1 VSNNTRVQVAV
12 LGPLRI
18 KHDGVKHDGV
28 KHDGAWCS
36 ISAPMERKVLALL
49 LSRAGQLATTDWLI
63 GHLWQERA
71 PVQATNTLQ
80 TYVSHLRPMLE
91 PDREPGQPWRILR
104 REPNGYLLDVTD
116 LDSRSFG
123 DFVEH
128 GTAHLR
134 AGDLA
139 AADTALSSALALWR
153 GEDAFAD
160 VNDTEPVQRM
170 IDDLAIQRLSALK
183 TWFDIRIRIGR
194 PESVLSDLV
203 ALRLQHRDD
212 EELVRLMMLA
222 LHGSGRTADALR
234 LYTET
239 SRRLREELG
248 ADPGRALNETHGRLL
263 DATAGVV
270 DPSRRA
276 VAQEPT
282 RPAAELEN
290 RKSSIHRRS
299 AGVGAAILVG
309 VAVIG
314 SAAVLVSQLREPS
327 IGSAGAAVGGSRL
340 SGALTED
347 VYSEFDLPMSA
358 GTAHDLDV
366 TPGQSTVLPIGQ
378 PLGSPQSN
386 RGDLYRQKDGVD
398 RLAGWP
404 SQRDGSGYNT
414 FEPVGRDTDV
424 LRCRAQTDTGRGNM
438 SVVTARVGDKA
449 CLHTHGNRWALL
461 TIVALPEGPQTALTV
476 HVVVLKPVKSP

>member
-91 PDREPGQPWRILR
+91 PDREPGQPWRIL
-104 REPNGYLLDVTD
+104 
-116 LDSRSFG
+116 
-123 DFVEH
+123 
-128 GTAHLR
+128 
-134 AGDLA
+134 
-139 AADTALSSALALWR
+139 
-153 GEDAFAD
+153 
-160 VNDTEPVQRM
+160 
-170 IDDLAIQRLSALK
+170 
-183 TWFDIRIRIGR
+183 
-194 PESVLSDLV
+194 
-203 ALRLQHRDD
+203 
-212 EELVRLMMLA
+212 
-222 LHGSGRTADALR
+222 
-234 LYTET
+234 
-239 SRRLREELG
+239 
-248 ADPGRALNETHGRLL
+248 
-263 DATAGVV
+263 
-270 DPSRRA
+270 
-276 VAQEPT
+276 
-282 RPAAELEN
+282 
-290 RKSSIHRRS
+290 
-299 AGVGAAILVG
+299 
-309 VAVIG
+309 
-314 SAAVLVSQLREPS
+314 
-327 IGSAGAAVGGSRL
+327 
-340 SGALTED
+340 
-347 VYSEFDLPMSA
+347 
-358 GTAHDLDV
+358 
-366 TPGQSTVLPIGQ
+366 